1 MVRTCSRA
9 SSGPPPLID
18 VRYFGEEKLLE
29 LSIVSSMIL
38 YENHGIRPDS
48 LMQILSQMK
57 CLDHFQGNIFGE
69 IKNLDRTREYR
80 QGL

>member
-29 LSIVSSMIL
+29 LSIMSLMIL
-38 YENHGIRPDS
+38 YEDHSIRLDS
-48 LMQILSQMK
+48 LM
-57 CLDHFQGNIFGE
+57 
-69 IKNLDRTREYR
+69 
-80 QGL
+80 